1 MALAVAPL
9 RVVVGDGRAGCGGS
23 PQQEG
28 RLPRSAPPLGAV
40 GLGDAV
46 NLDAVEPH
54 DSVHGAFERLAASPA
69 GLGTLRI
76 SPRPPVGVRADFI
89 ARHHALIAEID
100 AITA

>member
-9 RVVVGDGRAGCGGS
+9 RVVVGDGRAGGGGS

-40 GLGDAV
+40 GLDAV
-46 NLDAVEPH
+46 SLDAVEPH

-69 GLGTLRI
+69 GLGSIKLSLLSRRFV
-76 SPRPPVGVRADFI
+76 SAD
-89 ARHHALIAEID
+89 LEQCQ
-100 AITA
+100 